1 MMFVSWIEL
10 TDLISA
16 GSMEIL
22 IGENSL
28 TVTRDI
34 IQVDICDP
42 KASALFDREDILP
55 QMRNLSEALCRFEK
69 TLVIKYNHSTILKLG
84 KDANSVLLKVLGMD
98 HVGMGNPIAVYKFL
112 RKWREKVK

>member
-1 MMFVSWIEL
+1 MFVSWVEL
-10 TDLISA
+10 TDLIA
-16 GSMEIL
+16 KGSMEIH

-28 TVTRDI
+28 TVTRDV

-42 KASALFDREDILP
+42 GASTLFDREDILP
-55 QMRNLSEALCRFEK
+55 QMKNLSEALCRFEK

-84 KDANSVLLKVLGMD
+84 KGAHSALLKVLGID

-112 RKWREKVK
+112 RKWRER